1 MFGISERAPR
11 ERKGPPRLKSPGEA
25 LIRPF
30 EAADERGC
38 PHRSKGEAQNPPH
51 PRGDQNE
58 RPDKGGEKTTGET
71 AAGTA

>member
-1 MFGISERAPR
+1 LFGISEKRR
-11 ERKGPPRLKSPGEA
+11 ETKGPAAPQVAREA

-38 PHRSKGEAQNPPH
+38 PHRSKGQAQNPPQ
-51 PRGDQNE
+51 PRGYQNE
-58 RPDKGGEKTTGET
+58 TPDKGGEETTGET